1 MHAGKSY
8 WPELVGAKPLD
19 AKAVILSENPHV
31 DNVVIAVY
39 PGIAPPDF
47 CCNRVYVWIDRPD
60 GTLVGAKPL
69 DAKAVILRE
78 NPQVDNVMIVVYPG
92 IAPPDFCCN
101 RVYVWIN
108 RPDGTV
114 LFAPTIG

>member
-1 MHAGKSY
+1 MHAGKGY

-19 AKAVILSENPHV
+19 AKA
-31 DNVVIAVY
+31 
-39 PGIAPPDF
+39 
-47 CCNRVYVWIDRPD
+47 
-60 GTLVGAKPL
+60 
-69 DAKAVILRE
+69 
-78 NPQVDNVMIVVYPG
+78 VDNVMIVVYPG

>member
-39 PGIAPPDF
+39 PAIAPPDF

-92 IAPPDFCCN
+92 IARRTPAATASTF
-101 RVYVWIN
+101 
-108 RPDGTV
+108 GSTV
-114 LFAPTIG
+114 PTELFYSLLR

>member
-1 MHAGKSY
+1 MSQCDKHDPSYHCPGKSY

-60 GTLVGAKPL
+60 GTVKFP
-69 DAKAVILRE
+69 
-78 NPQVDNVMIVVYPG
+78 PMI
-92 IAPPDFCCN
+92 D
-101 RVYVWIN
+101 
-108 RPDGTV
+108 
-114 LFAPTIG
+114 